1 MYFDLKSWHY
11 MSEAFCV
18 KTEIDQYFRISFSIC
33 PDMRVFFGERHH
45 TSKCI
50 KQLSA
55 YLKLFCAL
63 AAFQVKQA
71 SFETE
76 AFCYFCDKTQVE
88 LHRFLKYKFCKELKF
103 YLFMQ

>member
-76 AFCYFCDKTQVE
+76 AFCYFCDNQTRAKNPHLGGIFLPHFE
-88 LHRFLKYKFCKELKF
+88 L
-103 YLFMQ
+103 